1 MSLTVNTI
9 SSGVF
14 KRRSWTCEE
23 DTILKE
29 QVKTKKTWSQI
40 ALYLPQRSG
49 KSCRERW
56 MNHLN
61 PNLDKSALTDR
72 EIKKIFRLIP
82 LYSAIGRR
90 GRQVI
95 QWSKMVKN
103 EFPRRTDN
111 QLKNIYHSRKLT
123 KRPISQ
129 DGKISSQTFTANK
142 KRKCSDSKSKKE
154 EAITSFTQASV
165 FSTGISVFSTGIV
178 EAPIPL
184 YPDSHPLPPIQ
195 SITEEEFIQLLAEYF
210 DV

>member
-1 MSLTVNTI
+1 MSLAVNTT

-23 DTILKE
+23 DKILKE

-40 ALYLPQRSG
+40 ALHLPHRSG

-72 EIKKIFRLIP
+72 EIKKIFRLVP
-82 LYSAIGRR
+82 LYSATGRG
-90 GRQVI
+90 GRLVI
-95 QWSKMVKN
+95 QWSKMVKK

-111 QLKNIYHSRKLT
+111 QLKNIYHSRKAS
-123 KRPISQ
+123 KRSISQ
-129 DGKISSQTFTANK
+129 DIETSNQRVTARK
-142 KRKCSDSKSKKE
+142 KRKISDSKSKKE
-154 EAITSFTQASV
+154 ETITSFIQT
-165 FSTGISVFSTGIV
+165 SVFSTGIV
-178 EAPIPL
+178 EATIPL
-184 YPDSHPLPPIQ
+184 YPDSYPLPPFQ
-195 SITEEEFIQLLAEYF
+195 SITEEEFIKLIAECF

>member
-23 DTILKE
+23 DTILEE

-72 EIKKIFRLIP
+72 EIKKIFRLVP
-82 LYSAIGRR
+82 LYSATGRG

-111 QLKNIYHSRKLT
+111 QLKNIYHSRKAS
-123 KRPISQ
+123 KRSISQ
-129 DGKISSQTFTANK
+129 DIETSNQRVTASK
-142 KRKCSDSKSKKE
+142 KRKISDLKLKKVQE
-154 EAITSFTQASV
+154 RTSSV
-165 FSTGISVFSTGIV
+165 QMSAHSVAEIV
-178 EAPIPL
+178 TANHFPL
-184 YPDSHPLPPIQ
+184 IGTLSYSSFPCLTD
-195 SITEEEFIQLLAEYF
+195 EEFRKLIVEYF
-210 DV
+210 DVEH